1 MKHNVIFSLL
11 FGLLVGFVIYVFSMS
26 IIDSNNKPVKFNQL
40 EDLKHDALTLNY
52 RGHEYTLFMLNG
64 KVLSPVHDAA
74 CVKCNGLMIE
84 GE

>member
-1 MKHNVIFSLL
+1 MKQNVIFSLL

-40 EDLKHDALTLNY
+40 EGLKHDALTLNY

>member
-1 MKHNVIFSLL
+1 MKHNAIGLLL
-11 FGLLVGFVIYVFSMS
+11 FGMLTAFIVYMMGKAVS
-26 IIDSNNKPVKFNQL
+26 DSNNKPVKFNQL
-40 EDLKHDALTLNY
+40 EGLKHDALTLNY
-52 RGHEYTLFMLNG
+52 RDHEYTLFMLNG